1 MRARREVL
9 EKGTFKPQSWLRCCI
24 NFGRRQ
30 ATACLALPQG
40 KCSAVNEQDKCS
52 PFITQRAIRSTTEH
66 HVLRVNISI
75 VVLNERWRVAP

>member
-9 EKGTFKPQSWLRCCI
+9 EKGTWPQSWLRCSI
-24 NFGRRQ
+24 NFGCCQ

-40 KCSAVNEQDKCS
+40 KCAVSERDKSSAPS
-52 PFITQRAIRSTTEH
+52 PLTAIRPITER

-75 VVLNERWRVAP
+75 VVR